1 MLSILFREKYHM
13 FAFIYGG
20 YHPCLFISSIAAR
33 HKPTQRSFPFP
44 SLSTRKSSLSW
55 RGGGGAL
62 EEIVGTPATGNL
74 HDT

>member
-44 SLSTRKSSLSW
+44 SLSTRQSSLSW
-55 RGGGGAL
+55 RGGGVLGG
-62 EEIVGTPATGNL
+62 IFGNPCQGNL
-74 HDT
+74 H